1 MVKRHIIILISVLVS
16 AAGMISCAD
25 RVVIREL
32 DDVETYISE
41 HPDSALA
48 VLDSISA
55 MNIQGR
61 KANAKFALLYSMALD
76 KNYIDVTDDSLIN
89 IAVDWYHRHG
99 TADERLKSYYYQGRV
114 YQNAGDN
121 EAAMESFVKA
131 ETTDSENN
139 MSRGL
144 LYKSMSRTY
153 AQIFDVS
160 NAKIYNDR
168 AKECYRLAGDIDK
181 YAGAMLYSSDLHY
194 ALGEYHD
201 AIACLD
207 SVEILLDSISI
218 FRRNAYY
225 IQTMRI
231 KRDQGDNR
239 GLTDELNRYM
249 SSTEPEDISWLD
261 VADYYTYLGQYDL
274 SKSALEQYRNSYP
287 EYEDEPAYHIAAY
300 TLNDSLGDYKSALD
314 DYINYSRISDSLSL
328 VVAEQDTGFIKE
340 RFEKDLQLEKERNT
354 RLLVMLASVF
364 SVILFASIAYIFRI
378 RLKQSRKEKEA
389 LAAEMSRYKENYSLL
404 EKERDELSEMIAA
417 NPPVD
422 RQSLIVLN
430 DRLELLN
437 KFFTAA
443 ISGNNEID
451 RKASHELD
459 RLVADRDMFLYT
471 TRMTFAAAHPEFI
484 TYLESKMLTESEI
497 EYCCLYAIGLKGKEI
512 GQYIKRACHYNESSE
527 IRTKLG
533 LGKHDTNLS
542 NYLRNL
548 ISQDLIVH

>member
-1 MVKRHIIILISVLVS
+1 MAS
-16 AAGMISCAD
+16 
-25 RVVIREL
+25 
-32 DDVETYISE
+32 T
-41 HPDSALA
+41 
-48 VLDSISA
+48 
-55 MNIQGR
+55 GR
-61 KANAKFALLYSMALD
+61 DCN
-76 KNYIDVTDDSLIN
+76 
-89 IAVDWYHRHG
+89 
-99 TADERLKSYYYQGRV
+99 
-114 YQNAGDN
+114 
-121 EAAMESFVKA
+121 
-131 ETTDSENN
+131 
-139 MSRGL
+139 
-144 LYKSMSRTY
+144 
-153 AQIFDVS
+153 
-160 NAKIYNDR
+160 
-168 AKECYRLAGDIDK
+168 
-181 YAGAMLYSSDLHY
+181 
-194 ALGEYHD
+194 
-201 AIACLD
+201 
-207 SVEILLDSISI
+207 
-218 FRRNAYY
+218 Y

-231 KRDQGDNR
+231 KRDQRDNR
-239 GLTDELNRYM
+239 SLTDELNRYM

-378 RLKQSRKEKEA
+378 RFKQSRKEKEA

-443 ISGNNEID
+443 ISGNNELD
-451 RKASHELD
+451 LKASHELD
-459 RLVADRDMFLYT
+459 RLVADR
-471 TRMTFAAAHPEFI
+471 
-484 TYLESKMLTESEI
+484 
-497 EYCCLYAIGLKGKEI
+497 
-512 GQYIKRACHYNESSE
+512 
-527 IRTKLG
+527 LG
-533 LGKHDTNLS
+533 
-542 NYLRNL
+542 
-548 ISQDLIVH
+548 

>member
-1 MVKRHIIILISVLVS
+1 
-16 AAGMISCAD
+16 
-25 RVVIREL
+25 
-32 DDVETYISE
+32 
-41 HPDSALA
+41 
-48 VLDSISA
+48 
-55 MNIQGR
+55 
-61 KANAKFALLYSMALD
+61 
-76 KNYIDVTDDSLIN
+76 
-89 IAVDWYHRHG
+89 
-99 TADERLKSYYYQGRV
+99 
-114 YQNAGDN
+114 
-121 EAAMESFVKA
+121 
-131 ETTDSENN
+131 
-139 MSRGL
+139 
-144 LYKSMSRTY
+144 
-153 AQIFDVS
+153 
-160 NAKIYNDR
+160 
-168 AKECYRLAGDIDK
+168 
-181 YAGAMLYSSDLHY
+181 
-194 ALGEYHD
+194 
-201 AIACLD
+201 
-207 SVEILLDSISI
+207 
-218 FRRNAYY
+218 
-225 IQTMRI
+225 
-231 KRDQGDNR
+231 
-239 GLTDELNRYM
+239 
-249 SSTEPEDISWLD
+249 
-261 VADYYTYLGQYDL
+261 
-274 SKSALEQYRNSYP
+274 
-287 EYEDEPAYHIAAY
+287 
-300 TLNDSLGDYKSALD
+300 
-314 DYINYSRISDSLSL
+314 
-328 VVAEQDTGFIKE
+328 
-340 RFEKDLQLEKERNT
+340 
-354 RLLVMLASVF
+354 MLASVF